1 MAELNEPATGGY
13 RNKAGVQRS
22 KKRST
27 RVDLTPMV
35 DLGFLLITF
44 FIFTTTLSRPKSMK
58 LILPKDSR
66 DPTLQK
72 ESAVLTLF
80 PSGNDR
86 LFFYEGM
93 DPAKLQSARFQS
105 LREIIRNKQIRTN
118 PVDFMVIIKPTATC
132 SYKNTISVFDEMI
145 IDQVKSYALVD
156 ISKEELQILAG
167 KEN

>member
-1 MAELNEPATGGY
+1 MAELNEPATGGH
-13 RNKAGVQRS
+13 RNIAGVQRS

-44 FIFTTTLSRPKSMK
+44 FVFTTSLSKPKSMK
-58 LILPKDSR
+58 LLLPRDSR
-66 DPTLQK
+66 DPMLLK

-93 DPAKLQSARFQS
+93 DPSKLQSARFQS
-105 LREIIRNKQIRTN
+105 LREIIRSKQFRTN
-118 PVDFMVIIKPTATC
+118 PAEFMIIIKPTSTC

-156 ISKEELQILAG
+156 ISKEEMQFLAS